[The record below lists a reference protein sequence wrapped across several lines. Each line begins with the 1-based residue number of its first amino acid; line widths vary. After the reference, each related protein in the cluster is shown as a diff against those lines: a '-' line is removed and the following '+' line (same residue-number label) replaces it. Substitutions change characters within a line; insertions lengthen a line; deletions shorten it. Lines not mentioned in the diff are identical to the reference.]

1 MLLRHGRYEH
11 TGLET
16 SQTAS
21 AGQPFSM
28 ASSQIQPG
36 LLRKMTVRKVLE
48 SLQTHGPLSRADLT
62 RDTGISAPTV
72 SKVIVDLLDSGLLEE
87 GAAPDNAVGRP
98 GKKIQLARDRAQVI
112 GVVLDQHTSVVLAA
126 SLDGQ
131 IDKGRISTFA
141 TPGTYDGLLDQL
153 TAVVQGLDGDTTSQ
167 TLGVGISTPG
177 LVDEAHE
184 RCLFS
189 PNLQII
195 NHQTPA
201 ADLTQ
206 RTGLEATCFQETR
219 ALCLAERLYGN
230 ARGLEDFAMM
240 DMSTGLGLGVFSGGE
255 LLRGHNGL
263 AGELGHITVDP
274 TGKLCG
280 CGNHGCLETVA
291 TDSALTAML
300 SERLNQ
306 KFTIDD
312 IISQLRNGQ
321 IQAPDE
327 INRVCE
333 YLSIAV
339 AAAINLFN
347 PATLFLYGRFLSINA
362 AIPEQV
368 VRMAQRRTLGPTFE
382 QCSVQMAVTN
392 KQQGAVAAIVHHLT
406 RSAGPRMAE

>member
-1 MLLRHGRYEH
+1 
-11 TGLET
+11 
-16 SQTAS
+16 
-21 AGQPFSM
+21 M

-72 SKVIVDLLDSGLLEE
+72 SKVVVDLLDSGLLEE
-87 GAAPDNAVGRP
+87 GAAPDNTVGRP
-98 GKKIQLARDRAQVI
+98 GKKIQLARDGAQVI
-112 GVVLDQHTSVVLAA
+112 GIVLDQHRCIVLAA

-131 IDKGRISTFA
+131 INDERTSTFS
-141 TPGTYDGLLDQL
+141 TPGTYDALLDQL
-153 TAVVQGLDGDTTSQ
+153 TAFVQKFDEDTTSQ

-177 LVDEAHE
+177 LVDEEDE

-195 NHQTPA
+195 NHQTLA
-201 ADLTQ
+201 LDLTK
-206 RTGLEATCFQETR
+206 RTGLESICFQETK
-219 ALCLAERLYGN
+219 ALCMAERLYGN

-263 AGELGHITVDP
+263 AGEIGHVTVDP

-280 CGNHGCLETVA
+280 CGNHGCLETLA

-300 SERLNQ
+300 SERLNR
-306 KFTIDD
+306 KLLIED
-312 IISQLRNGQ
+312 IIPQLRNGQ

-327 INRVCE
+327 LNRVCE
-333 YLSIAV
+333 YLSIAI

-347 PATLFLYGRFLSINA
+347 PATLFLHGRFLAINA

-368 VRMAQRRTLGPTFE
+368 VRMARRRTLDPTFE

-392 KQQGAVAAIVHHLT
+392 KQQGSIAAIVHHLT
-406 RSAGPRMAE
+406 RSAGPRMSK

>member
-1 MLLRHGRYEH
+1 MFR
-11 TGLET
+11 
-16 SQTAS
+16 SQTAQTAS
-21 AGQPFSM
+21 VCNRFSM

-72 SKVIVDLLDSGLLEE
+72 SKVVVDLIDSGLLEE
-87 GAAPDNAVGRP
+87 GAAPDNTVGRP
-98 GKKIQLARDRAQVI
+98 GKKIQLARDQAQVI
-112 GVVLDQHTSVVLAA
+112 GVVLDQHTCVVLTA

-131 IDKGRISTFA
+131 IDGERISTFA
-141 TPGTYDGLLDQL
+141 TPGTYDALLDQL
-153 TAVVQGLDGDTTSQ
+153 TASVKRFDEDTGSQ
-167 TLGVGISTPG
+167 TLGVGLSTPG
-177 LVDEAHE
+177 LVDEEHE

-201 ADLTQ
+201 VDLTN
-206 RTGLEATCFQETR
+206 RTGLDAVCFQETK
-219 ALCLAERLYGN
+219 ALCMAERLYGN
-230 ARGLEDFAMM
+230 ARGLEDFTMM
-240 DMSTGLGLGVFSGGE
+240 DMSTGLGLGVFSGSE

-280 CGNHGCLETVA
+280 CGNHGCLETLA

-306 KFTIDD
+306 KFLIED
-312 IISQLRNGQ
+312 IIPQLRNGQ

-327 INRVCE
+327 LNRVCE

-339 AAAINLFN
+339 AAAINVFN

-368 VRMAQRRTLGPTFE
+368 VRMARRRTLDPAFE
-382 QCSVQMAVTN
+382 QCSVQMAITN
-392 KQQGAVAAIVHHLT
+392 KQQGSIAAIVHHLT
-406 RSAGPRMAE
+406 RSAGPRMSE